1 MGFIRFLFSKA
12 FLKQIIIALIL
23 IVALVF
29 LLLFWLK
36 SSTNHDQRI
45 EVPNL
50 SRLTLDLVDQ
60 ELENAGLRYKVQDSA
75 NYNPDYPKYSV
86 IEQSPAAGKFV
97 KENRQIYLVLNP
109 SDYRKIEIP
118 DIVGR
123 TKRQATPTL
132 EALDFTIG
140 TITYKPYIAE
150 DEVLEIRHKGEKLN
164 AGDRLPRKSV
174 IDLVLGDGSQR
185 YNPNGDNAPGE
196 EFDPE
201 AEDNTTENTEDAEF

>member
-12 FLKQIIIALIL
+12 FLKQLVLALIVL
-23 IVALVF
+23 VVLVF
-29 LLLFWLK
+29 LVLFWLK

-45 EVPNL
+45 AVPDL
-50 SRLTLDLVDQ
+50 SKMTLDLVEQ
-60 ELENAGLRYKVQDSA
+60 ELENANLRYKVQDSA
-75 NYNPDYPKYSV
+75 NFNPDYPKYSV

-109 SDYRKIEIP
+109 SDYRKIEVP

-132 EALDFTIG
+132 EALDFKVG

-150 DEVLEIRHKGEKLN
+150 DEVLEMRHDGEKLP

-174 IDLVLGDGSQR
+174 IDLVLGDGSKG
-185 YNPNGDNAPGE
+185 YNPNGNNAAGGE
-196 EFDPE
+196 QQGDEG
-201 AEDNTTENTEDAEF
+201 DNTTESNDNAEF

>member
-12 FLKQIIIALIL
+12 FLKQLVLALIVL
-23 IVALVF
+23 VVLVF
-29 LLLFWLK
+29 LVLFWLK

-45 EVPNL
+45 AVPDL
-50 SRLTLDLVDQ
+50 SEMTLDLVEQ
-60 ELENAGLRYKVQDSA
+60 ELENANLRYKVQDSA
-75 NYNPDYPKYSV
+75 NFNPDYPKYSV

-109 SDYRKIEIP
+109 SDYRKIEVP

-132 EALDFTIG
+132 EALDFKVG

-150 DEVLEIRHKGEKLN
+150 DEVLEMRHDGEKLQ

-174 IDLVLGDGSQR
+174 IDLVLGDGSKG
-185 YNPNGDNAPGE
+185 YNPNGNNAAGGE
-196 EFDPE
+196 QQGDEG
-201 AEDNTTENTEDAEF
+201 DNTTESNDNAEF

>member
-12 FLKQIIIALIL
+12 FLKQLVLALIVL
-23 IVALVF
+23 VVLVF
-29 LLLFWLK
+29 LVLFWLK

-45 EVPNL
+45 AVPDL
-50 SRLTLDLVDQ
+50 SKMTLDLVEQ
-60 ELENAGLRYKVQDSA
+60 ELENANLRYKVQDSA
-75 NYNPDYPKYSV
+75 NFNPDYPKYSV

-109 SDYRKIEIP
+109 SDYRKIEVP

-132 EALDFTIG
+132 EALDFKVG

-150 DEVLEIRHKGEKLN
+150 DEVLEMRHDGEKLQ

-174 IDLVLGDGSQR
+174 IDLVLGDGSKG
-185 YNPNGDNAPGE
+185 YNPNGNNAAGGE
-196 EFDPE
+196 QQGDEG
-201 AEDNTTENTEDAEF
+201 DNTTESNDNAEF